1 MPGIRLHGEAHVH
14 VLDDLTGFSARAIDL
29 LTRTGRREPETSDRT
44 PTDFLR
50 VRTLSGRT
58 IPAPM
63 ELVIRREGFH
73 AKYRGLRYDVRSSL
87 TFDGERRDFV
97 RTWEFDLDGNI
108 WADER
113 GCISRGPA
121 NASRLRSV
129 TSSTRT
135 DGLEWVAAARSSRWL
150 RR

>member
-135 DGLEWVAAARSSRWL
+135 DGPE
-150 RR
+150 